1 MMSSK
6 EKVRFEI
13 IQPNPKIIS
22 GNELVMKMKI
32 SLNESLT
39 GFTRSITTLDKRE
52 IAITAVPGEFVQHEG
67 QSRLLCQQGYLF
79 FLGVKVAA
87 GEGMPIYRNPF
98 EKGNLVITFEVEYP
112 AAEWFSIAENR
123 EALAKL
129 LPPKQDQG
137 IQFLKPDW
145 VGL

>member
-6 EKVRFEI
+6 EKVRFDI
-13 IQPNPKIIS
+13 RKPNSNFIS

-67 QSRLLCQQGYLF
+67 
-79 FLGVKVAA
+79 
-87 GEGMPIYRNPF
+87 
-98 EKGNLVITFEVEYP
+98 
-112 AAEWFSIAENR
+112 
-123 EALAKL
+123 
-129 LPPKQDQG
+129 
-137 IQFLKPDW
+137 
-145 VGL
+145 

>member
-13 IQPNPKIIS
+13 IKSNPKIIS

-52 IAITAVPGEFVQHEG
+52 IAITAVPGELVKDSG
-67 QSRLLCQQGYLF
+67 LL
-79 FLGVKVAA
+79 LGVKVAA

-137 IQFLKPDW
+137 I
-145 VGL
+145 

>member
-1 MMSSK
+1 
-6 EKVRFEI
+6 
-13 IQPNPKIIS
+13 
-22 GNELVMKMKI
+22 MKMKI

-67 QSRLLCQQGYLF
+67 LF
-79 FLGVKVAA
+79 KNIDWIIFGQCNNIIILGVKVAA

-123 EALAKL
+123 DALAKL

-137 IQFLKPDW
+137 K
-145 VGL
+145 VGFQKWGRSSDLSEID

>member
-1 MMSSK
+1 M
-6 EKVRFEI
+6 
-13 IQPNPKIIS
+13 
-22 GNELVMKMKI
+22 
-32 SLNESLT
+32 
-39 GFTRSITTLDKRE
+39 
-52 IAITAVPGEFVQHEG
+52 
-67 QSRLLCQQGYLF
+67 
-79 FLGVKVAA
+79 LGVKVAA

-137 IQFLKPDW
+137 KVFEIGLSNLARNPYLKHYF
-145 VGL
+145 

>member
-1 MMSSK
+1 MPLLPFPENSFNT
-6 EKVRFEI
+6 KVS
-13 IQPNPKIIS
+13 P
-22 GNELVMKMKI
+22 
-32 SLNESLT
+32 
-39 GFTRSITTLDKRE
+39 
-52 IAITAVPGEFVQHEG
+52 
-67 QSRLLCQQGYLF
+67 RLLGQRGYLC
-79 FLGVKVAA
+79 LGVKVAA

-137 IQFLKPDW
+137 I
-145 VGL
+145 

>member
-13 IQPNPKIIS
+13 IKSNPEIIS

-67 QSRLLCQQGYLF
+67 
-79 FLGVKVAA
+79 
-87 GEGMPIYRNPF
+87 
-98 EKGNLVITFEVEYP
+98 
-112 AAEWFSIAENR
+112 
-123 EALAKL
+123 
-129 LPPKQDQG
+129 
-137 IQFLKPDW
+137 
-145 VGL
+145 

>member
-1 MMSSK
+1 MPLLPFPENSFNT
-6 EKVRFEI
+6 KVS
-13 IQPNPKIIS
+13 Q
-22 GNELVMKMKI
+22 
-32 SLNESLT
+32 
-39 GFTRSITTLDKRE
+39 
-52 IAITAVPGEFVQHEG
+52 
-67 QSRLLCQQGYLF
+67 RLLGQRGYLF

-137 IQFLKPDW
+137 I
-145 VGL
+145 